1 MIMYVVLIK
10 ALAQH
15 PEELEDLIE
24 EQLAKK
30 GGGLEAH
37 QLWELIP
44 RVRDISFFGEKI
56 WVLQFLFL

>member
-1 MIMYVVLIK
+1 MRIIMYVVLTK

-44 RVRDISFFGEKI
+44 RVRKTYLILEKS
-56 WVLQFLFL
+56 VC